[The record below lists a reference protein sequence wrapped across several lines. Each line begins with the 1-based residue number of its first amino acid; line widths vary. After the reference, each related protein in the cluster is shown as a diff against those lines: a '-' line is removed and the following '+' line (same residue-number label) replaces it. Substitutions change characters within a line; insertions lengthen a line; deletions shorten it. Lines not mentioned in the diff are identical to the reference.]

1 MIETDNAGDAVKPQI
16 AFDGSGNAIAVWRQ
30 MDSMSNE
37 NIWANRFDAGTL
49 IWGTA
54 VMIETN
60 DAGVADDPQIA
71 VDGSGNAFAVWRQ
84 SDGTRNNIWA
94 NRFSAGAWGTAQLIE
109 TTNAG
114 QALFPQ
120 IAVNGIGNAIAVWYQ
135 TETDLITSR
144 RDIWANRFD

>member
-1 MIETDNAGDAVKPQI
+1 MTGCQNNHRLLVLVGAGVFGLLTLVGCGGGGDGGGSTPTPTPTPTAKAWGTAQLIETDNVDDA
-16 AFDGSGNAIAVWRQ
+16 AS
-30 MDSMSNE
+30 
-37 NIWANRFDAGTL
+37 
-49 IWGTA
+49 
-54 VMIETN
+54 
-60 DAGVADDPQIA
+60 PQIA
-71 VDGSGNAFAVWRQ
+71 VDGSGNALAVWYQ
-84 SDGTRNNIWA
+84 SDGTRTNIWA